1 LARRYQEPYLNFNVP
16 QYSYRNPKTGKIKD
30 VFQTMSE
37 EHSYSEG
44 GVQWERVWTV
54 PQAAVDAN
62 IDPFNQN
69 AFIDK
74 VGTTKGNMGSVW
86 ERSAEMSEKRA
97 AKRGGEDPVKKK
109 YYDDYAKA
117 RGGKRNMAEIKEKIS
132 KINVTI

>member
-1 LARRYQEPYLNFNVP
+1 MP

-30 VFQTMSE
+30 VFQTMNE

-62 IDPFNQN
+62 IDPFSTN
-69 AFIDK
+69 AFVEK
-74 VGTTKGNMGSVW
+74 TGKEKGNMGSLW
-86 ERSAEMSEKRA
+86 DRSSEMSEKRA
-97 AKRGGEDPVKKK
+97 AKRDGVDPVKQK
-109 YYDDYAKA
+109 YYDDYASK
-117 RGGKRNMAEIKEKIS
+117 RKGKRNPREIKEKMS

>member
-1 LARRYQEPYLNFNVP
+1 MP
-16 QYSYRNPKTGKIKD
+16 QYSYRNPKTGKTKD
-30 VFQTMSE
+30 VFQTMNE

-44 GVQWERVWTV
+44 GVVWERVWTV

-74 VGTTKGNMGSVW
+74 VGAQKGSMGDCYD
-86 ERSAEMSEKRA
+86 RSAELSAKRA
-97 AKRGGEDPVKKK
+97 EKRGGSDP
-109 YYDDYAKA
+109 
-117 RGGKRNMAEIKEKIS
+117 IKEKYYEAYKNKRRGTEHPLQIKERVS

>member
-1 LARRYQEPYLNFNVP
+1 
-16 QYSYRNPKTGKIKD
+16 
-30 VFQTMSE
+30 MSE

-54 PQAAVDAN
+54 PQAAVDSN

-74 VGTTKGNMGSVW
+74 VGAQKGTMNDVW
-86 ERSAEMSEKRA
+86 GRSAEMSEKRA

-109 YYDDYAKA
+109 YYDEYKA
-117 RGGKRNMAEIKEKIS
+117 RRRGTEHPLQIKERVS